1 MTVLL
6 ILTVW
11 SDILSNEARVV
22 DTVQSGP
29 DYLLVHGVGDEKD
42 ASKRGSSVHV
52 SPSMFISE
60 TLISSIGLY
69 SFSGTV
75 EKRGMSVIYTMI
87 IHSKEQEVIRM
98 GMECCNEEARDVYM
112 CLF

>member
-6 ILTVW
+6 RLTLW

-29 DYLLVHGVGDEKD
+29 DYLLVDGIGGEKD

-52 SPSMFISE
+52 SPSTFILE
-60 TLISSIGLY
+60 TLISSISLY

-75 EKRGMSVIYTMI
+75 EKSGLRNIY
-87 IHSKEQEVIRM
+87 HDNS
-98 GMECCNEEARDVYM
+98 
-112 CLF
+112 

>member
-6 ILTVW
+6 SLTLW

-22 DTVQSGP
+22 DTIQSGP
-29 DYLLVHGVGDEKD
+29 DYFLVDGLDGEKD
-42 ASKRGSSVHV
+42 ASKKGSTVHV

-60 TLISSIGLY
+60 TLISSMGLY
-69 SFSGTV
+69 SFSWTV
-75 EKRGMSVIYTMI
+75 EKCVLI

-98 GMECCNEEARDVYM
+98 GMEQCH
-112 CLF
+112 

>member
-6 ILTVW
+6 SLTLR
-11 SDILSNEARVV
+11 SDILLNEAKVV

-29 DYLLVHGVGDEKD
+29 DYLLVDGVGDEQD
-42 ASKRGSSVHV
+42 ARKRGSIVHV

-60 TLISSIGLY
+60 TLISGMALY

-75 EKRGMSVIYTMI
+75 EKSELLEISTMI
-87 IHSKEQEVIRM
+87 IHSKKEEVIRM
-98 GMECCNEEARDVYM
+98 GM
-112 CLF
+112 

>member
-1 MTVLL
+1 MRVLL
-6 ILTVW
+6 SLTLW

-22 DTVQSGP
+22 DTIQSGP
-29 DYLLVHGVGDEKD
+29 DYLLADGVGGDKD
-42 ASKRGSSVHV
+42 ASRRGSSVHV

-75 EKRGMSVIYTMI
+75 EKSGLSEISTMI
-87 IHSKEQEVIRM
+87 IHRKEQEVIRM
-98 GMECCNEEARDVYM
+98 GMVHCNEEARDVYT